1 MYCYNGYWKK
11 KKKNYFAQIDAGQ
24 KIRLVQDVIKTDKI
38 SKQDDYD
45 ITAEQLKAT
54 MDAKKDC

>member
-1 MYCYNGYWKK
+1 MDIEKAKK
-11 KKKNYFAQIDAGQ
+11 KLFCPDWRWSR
-24 KIRLVQDVIKTDKI
+24 IRLVQDVIKTDKI

-54 MDAKKDC
+54 IDAKKDC